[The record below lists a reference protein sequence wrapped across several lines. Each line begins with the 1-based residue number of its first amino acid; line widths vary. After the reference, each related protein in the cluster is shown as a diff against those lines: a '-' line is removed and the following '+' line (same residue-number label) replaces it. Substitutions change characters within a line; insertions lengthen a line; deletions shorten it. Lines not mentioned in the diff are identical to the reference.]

1 MINRF
6 RQLLLVILLS
16 ILSLPA
22 RAQFSLEEVMS
33 YPFATELVAGK
44 ATDAMAWVENKR
56 GVRNIYFAKGP
67 DGPSVQLTS
76 YGKDDGQEI
85 TSLTFFMNDQWLLYV
100 RGSAP
105 NRNGEIANPD
115 NNPEGAE
122 QIIWLISTEGGDT
135 IRVANG
141 YSPTVHPTEN
151 TILFSSPAGIFQINI
166 NEYGIPESDSERLLF
181 RARGTNGGQAWSP
194 DGTEVLFTSS
204 RGDHNFIG
212 IFNAEKGEIRW
223 MAPSVGRDMLPV
235 WSPDGKQVAFVR
247 HKGLKRDE
255 LVNITGGESFSIL
268 VADAATGAAKEVW
281 RSPSDDGGFAQSY
294 PGAPLRWTKT
304 NRLLFYSEHEGW
316 MHIYSMNPDGSG
328 LTDLTPGA
336 CEAEDSN
343 VSPDG
348 NILYFSSNCGDI
360 DRRHLF
366 SVSVK
371 GGTVKALTKGEG
383 SEMTPIPLASGKG
396 LAMQYMGYN
405 FNKTVG
411 FLPSGGSAIKQISSA
426 APANFPG
433 KLLVK
438 PEQVIFKSPDGV
450 EIHGQLFLP
459 ANHKKGEKHP
469 AVIFM
474 HGGPIRQM
482 LLTFHYSD
490 YYSNAYAFNQYLASE
505 GYVVMSVN
513 YRDGI
518 GYGKDFRRAENQGP
532 RGAAEYQ
539 DIIAGG
545 KYLQDRTEVDPG
557 KIGLWGGSYG
567 GYLTA
572 MGLARNPELF
582 KAGVDLHGVH
592 DWAFRA
598 REFGPP
604 GGWWG
609 INQELMDEA
618 YASSPVSDLSKWTA
632 PVLLVHGDDDRNVL
646 FQQTTDLAETLRE
659 KGVNV
664 DLLIFPDE
672 VHGFLRY
679 DSWFRTFEAAKAYF
693 DKYLK

>member
-1 MINRF
+1 MINRSC
-6 RQLLLVILLS
+6 S
-16 ILSLPA
+16 ILFVCFILFFSFSTS
-22 RAQFSLEEVMS
+22 AQFSLREVMS
-33 YPFATELVAGK
+33 YPFATELVSGK
-44 ATDAMAWVENKR
+44 STDALAWVENKE
-56 GVRNIYFAKGP
+56 GVRNIYFAKSP
-67 DGPSVQLTS
+67 EQAPIQLTN

-85 TSLTFFMNDQWLLYV
+85 SSLTFFMGDQWVLYV

-105 NRNGEIANPD
+105 NRRGEIANPD
-115 NNPEGAE
+115 SNPAEAE
-122 QIIWLISTEGGDT
+122 QLIWLISTEGGDA

-141 YSPTVHPTEN
+141 SNPVPHPTGN
-151 TILFSSPAGIFQINI
+151 TVLFSTGAGIFQVDI
-166 NEYGIPESDSERLLF
+166 NEYGIPDSESMRPLF
-181 RARGTNGGQAWSP
+181 QARGGNGGPAWSP
-194 DGTEVLFTSS
+194 NGDEVLFTSS

-212 IFNAEKGEIRW
+212 IFNSGNEEIRW
-223 MAPSVGRDMLPV
+223 IAPSVGRDNTPV
-235 WSPDGKQVAFVR
+235 WSPDGKQVAFIR
-247 HKGLKRDE
+247 FKGLKRDE
-255 LVNITGGESFSIL
+255 LVNITGGEAFSIY
-268 VADAATGAAKEVW
+268 VADAATGIATEVW
-281 RSPSDDGGFAQSY
+281 KSPSDDGGFAQSY
-294 PGAPLRWTKT
+294 PASPLRWTKS

-328 LTDLTPGA
+328 LTDATPGA
-336 CEAEDSN
+336 CEAEDSG

-348 NILYFSSNCGDI
+348 NTLYFSSNCGDI
-360 DRRHLF
+360 DRRHVF
-366 SVSVK
+366 SVPVK
-371 GGTVKALTKGEG
+371 GGTPKALTSGQG
-383 SEMTPIPLASGKG
+383 SEMTPVPLASGSG
-396 LAMQYMGYN
+396 LAVQFMGYN
-405 FNKTVG
+405 FDKTVG
-411 FLPSGGSAIKQISSA
+411 YLSNGASTVKQVSSA
-426 APANFPG
+426 APSSFPG
-433 KLLVK
+433 KSLVK
-438 PEQVIFKSPDGV
+438 PEQVIFKAPDGT
-450 EIHGQLFLP
+450 EIHGQLFMP

-482 LLTFHYSD
+482 LLTFHYSS
-490 YYSNAYAFNQYLASE
+490 YYSNAYAFNQYLASK

-518 GYGKDFRRAENQGP
+518 GYGKNFRRAEDQGP
-532 RGAAEYQ
+532 RGASEYQ
-539 DIIAGG
+539 DIVAGG
-545 KYLQDRTEVDPG
+545 KYLQGRAEVDPT

-609 INQELMDEA
+609 IGDKQMETA
-618 YASSPVSDLSKWTA
+618 YQSSPVSDLSKWKA

-679 DSWFRTFEAAKAYF
+679 DSWYRTFQAAEEYF
-693 DKYLK
+693 NKYLK